1 MRRIPSRQILEIRML
16 NDSKLKYFDE
26 LPDTHLVQLLKDADN
41 DAWAYVFVRVVRAVV
56 CGSTKNGVS
65 YRRILKDKYLEERDV
80 WSDLYAEMIG
90 RNKLEL
96 YKFGCPV
103 VNWMRIYVVNIILG
117 YCKKFP
123 SHVSDE
129 CLKYISISKAAIR
142 ESAEVNQVSFAEL
155 WRENPMR
162 AYVFLL
168 KSQDYYSS
176 EEIKNY
182 LGLSSSNN
190 VDQYYARARKDMAEL
205 VKKFSGD
212 AK

>member
-1 MRRIPSRQILEIRML
+1 ML
-16 NDSKLKYFDE
+16 DAGKLKYFDE
-26 LPDTHLVQLLKDADN
+26 LPDIQLVQLLKKAD
-41 DAWAYVFVRVVRAVV
+41 DDVWAYVFVRVVRAVV
-56 CGSTKNGVS
+56 CGSTKNGIA
-65 YRRILKDKYLEERDV
+65 YRRILEDKYLDERDV
-80 WSDLYAEMIG
+80 WSDLYAEMMG
-90 RNKLEL
+90 RNKLDL

-103 VNWMRIYVVNIILG
+103 IYWMRIYVVNIILG

-129 CLKYISISKAAIR
+129 GLKYISISKAAIR
-142 ESAEVNQVSFAEL
+142 EIAEVNEVSFAEL

-176 EEIKNY
+176 EEIKNF
-182 LGLSSSNN
+182 LGLSSPNN
-190 VDQYYARARKDMAEL
+190 VDQYYTRARKDMAEL
-205 VKKFSGD
+205 VQKFSGD

>member
-1 MRRIPSRQILEIRML
+1 ML
-16 NDSKLKYFDE
+16 SDSKLKYFDD
-26 LPDTHLVQLLKDADN
+26 LTDIQLVQLLKNADD
-41 DAWAYVFVRVVRAVV
+41 DAWAYVFLRVVRAVV
-56 CGSTKNGVS
+56 CGSTKNGIS
-65 YRRILKDKYLEERDV
+65 YRRILKDKYLEEHDV
-80 WSDLYAEMIG
+80 WSDLYTEMMG
-90 RNKLEL
+90 RNKLDL

-103 VNWMRIYVVNIILG
+103 IYWMRIYVVNIILG

-168 KSQDYYSS
+168 KSQDFYSS
-176 EEIKNY
+176 EEIINH
-182 LGLSSSNN
+182 LCITNANN
-190 VDQYYARARKDMAEL
+190 VDQYYAN
-205 VKKFSGD
+205 F
-212 AK
+212 

>member
-1 MRRIPSRQILEIRML
+1 ML
-16 NDSKLKYFDE
+16 DAGKIKYFDE
-26 LPDTHLVQLLKDADN
+26 LPDIQLVQLLEHAD
-41 DAWAYVFVRVVRAVV
+41 DDVWAYVFVRVVRAVV
-56 CGSTKNGVS
+56 CGSTKNGIL
-65 YRRILKDKYLEERDV
+65 YRRILKDKYLEEFDV
-80 WSDLYAEMIG
+80 WSDLYAEMVG
-90 RNKLEL
+90 RNKLKL
-96 YKFGCPV
+96 YNFRCPV
-103 VNWMRIYVVNIILG
+103 IYWMRKYVMSIILG

-129 CLKYISISKAAIR
+129 CLKYISISKATIR
-142 ESAEVNQVSFAEL
+142 ETAEVNEVSFAEL

>member
-1 MRRIPSRQILEIRML
+1 ML
-16 NDSKLKYFDE
+16 DANKLKYFDE
-26 LPDTHLVQLLKDADN
+26 LPDIQLVQLLKKAD
-41 DAWAYVFVRVVRAVV
+41 DDVWAYVFVRVVRAVV
-56 CGSTKNGVS
+56 CGSTKNGIA
-65 YRRILKDKYLEERDV
+65 YRRILEDKYLDERDV
-80 WSDLYAEMIG
+80 WSDLYAEMMG
-90 RNKLEL
+90 RNKLDL

-103 VNWMRIYVVNIILG
+103 IYWMRIYAVNIILG

-129 CLKYISISKAAIR
+129 CLQHISISKTAIR
-142 ESAEVNQVSFAEL
+142 ETAEVNEASFAEL

-176 EEIKNY
+176 EEIKNF

-190 VDQYYARARKDMAEL
+190 VDQYYVRAKKDMAEL